1 MYNILPEHSAK
12 NHKVTLKK
20 KRKKNPEGGEKG
32 LKLSESISVPLTRYS
47 HMIQFLGILA
57 LYHDHARKKDGYF
70 LFLQHLLVTL
80 RHLSNRYLVT
90 LHSSCLMKR

>member
-1 MYNILPEHSAK
+1 ME
-12 NHKVTLKK
+12 KK
-20 KRKKNPEGGEKG
+20 KTLRGEKKKG